1 VLSLAGIKNPLYYYP
16 NLFSDTTDT
25 LKANIKVVVYK
36 KVDEFAPD
44 YLKLVEGTSYDIYG
58 SN

>member
-1 VLSLAGIKNPLYYYP
+1 MYYYP
-16 NLFSDTTDT
+16 NLFEDTTDT
-25 LKANIKVVVYK
+25 LKANIKLIVYR

-44 YLKLVEGTSYDIYG
+44 YLRVYEGYSYDIYG